1 MSTGCEMR
9 FPLTTLGSEMTAGLD
24 RFNHLR
30 WTVALVCVAMLTG
43 GCAAVV
49 VGGAAAGASA
59 AHDRRSVGTVLDDT
73 AIEVAAIDRIYQERD
88 AFRGTRVKAV
98 SHNGWLLLV
107 GEVGSEQLRARAEE
121 RVSHVAGVR
130 RVINEL
136 QITTQPGPFRR
147 TGDTALNGRIKAALL
162 SIDLAGFDPSR
173 VNVTTIRSEVYLMGL
188 ATRAEADAVVERV
201 RQLRGVRRV
210 VKVFEYLD

>member
-1 MSTGCEMR
+1 MLFR
-9 FPLTTLGSEMTAGLD
+9 WMTWGTD
-24 RFNHLR
+24 MEHNTDMPR
-30 WTVALVCVAMLTG
+30 MLLLATACSVLLAS

-59 AHDRRSVGTVLDDT
+59 AHDRRSMGTVLDDT

-88 AFRGTRVKAV
+88 AFRGTRIKAV

-107 GEVGSEQLRARAEE
+107 GEVGSEALRDRAEE
-121 RVSHVAGVR
+121 RAGQLAGVR

-136 QITTQPGPFRR
+136 QITTQPGPLRR
-147 TGDTALNGRIKAALL
+147 TGDTALNGRTKAALFA
-162 SIDLAGFDPSR
+162 IDLPGFDPSR
-173 VNVTTIRSEVYLMGL
+173 VNVTTIRGEVYLMGL
-188 ATRAEADAVVERV
+188 VTPAEADAVVEVV
-201 RQLRGVRRV
+201 RGLRGVRRV